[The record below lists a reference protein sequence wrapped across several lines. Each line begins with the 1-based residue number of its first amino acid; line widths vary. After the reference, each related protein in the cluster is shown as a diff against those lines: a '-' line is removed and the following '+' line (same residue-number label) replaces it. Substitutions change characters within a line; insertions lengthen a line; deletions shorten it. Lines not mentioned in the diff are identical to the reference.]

1 MKAIEIK
8 IEVFETNLST
18 VKKSLVEKDTFI
30 STLESRI
37 QEFEELNKEQN
48 AKIEDI
54 ECLKDKFSNPAN
66 LIPVKSVNSLK
77 CTKYEFEMQSEQ
89 GLKTHITRIH
99 TLITNGCYP
108 KSCDLCEK
116 QFGNAGDMKI
126 HMRNHSFK
134 EAKFKCEDCDFVG
147 QSRETMEVHIG
158 KSHTDKFEC

>member
-1 MKAIEIK
+1 MKNIEKMISEKNKEIESLEKIIKECIEKNKVEKFEEFVKAIEIK
-8 IEVFETNLST
+8 IEVFDTNLST
-18 VKKSLVEKDTFI
+18 VKKSLVEKDTFL

-66 LIPVKSVNSLK
+66 LIPVKSVNSFK

-108 KSCDLCEK
+108 KSCDLCE
-116 QFGNAGDMKI
+116 N
-126 HMRNHSFK
+126 
-134 EAKFKCEDCDFVG
+134 
-147 QSRETMEVHIG
+147 
-158 KSHTDKFEC
+158 